1 MMKDDQLLRRYAED
15 RVEDAFAELVRRHL
29 NLVYFAA
36 LRRVGGDTHL
46 AEDVAQ
52 GVFSALARRAAS
64 LTDHPS
70 LDGWLYTTTR
80 NVAMQAQRA
89 ERRRLARELEAH
101 AMQETSSESRSEADW
116 ERLRPVIDEAMDE
129 LSELNREAILLRFLA
144 NRPFAEV
151 GEKLAISENAARMRA
166 ERALDK
172 LRALLARRGI
182 TSASAALGLVLS
194 NQAGA
199 VVPAGLAAS
208 VTGTALASASTAALG
223 GTVALKM
230 LSFMSTAKLTLGIV
244 GVVAV
249 AATAI
254 AIRQYQTTAQLRT
267 EVAALREQTSALA
280 ASRAETRR
288 VTEEMTDEHAELVRL
303 RAEKEA
309 FMKAVAAQ
317 KTSTARASSGTAPV
331 RAASAG
337 ETLAPGMVSVDL
349 MANVGRAT
357 PTAAAQ
363 TMMWAMQRGDIK
375 TVASVIEL
383 APPERAKLE
392 TFIATLPDKVRTD
405 YGTPEDLL
413 AFVMSGSPRPIAG
426 VQLLSQTQPDADTE
440 IHRVQMQYQNGEV
453 RQDEIK
459 FRREADGWKQ
469 VVSPAVVD
477 RVIGYLSA
485 KR

>member
-1 MMKDDQLLRRYAED
+1 MPDDAQLLRRYAED
-15 RVEDAFAELVRRHL
+15 RAEDAFAELVRRHL
-29 NLVYFAA
+29 HLVYFAA

-46 AEDVAQ
+46 AEDIAQ
-52 GVFSALARRAAS
+52 GVFTALARRAAS

-80 NVAMQAQRA
+80 NVAVQAQRT
-89 ERRRLARELEAH
+89 ERRRQAREQEVYT
-101 AMQETSSESRSEADW
+101 MQGISSELHSEADW
-116 ERLRPVIDEAMDE
+116 ERLRPVIDDAMDA
-129 LSELNREAILLRFLA
+129 LSELDREAILLRFFA
-144 NRPFAEV
+144 DRPFAEV

-172 LRALLARRGI
+172 LRALLAQRGI
-182 TSASAALGLVLS
+182 TSTAVALGVVLA

-208 VTGTALASASTAALG
+208 VTGIALAGVSTTALGS
-223 GTVALKM
+223 TVALKT

-254 AIRQYQTTAQLRT
+254 AIRQFQTTAQLRT

-280 ASRAETRR
+280 ALRAETRR
-288 VTEEMTDEHAELVRL
+288 ITEEKTDEHAELVRL

-309 FMKAVAAQ
+309 FIKTVAAQ

-331 RAASAG
+331 RAAGAR
-337 ETLAPGMVSVDL
+337 EALAPGMVSVEM

-363 TMMWAMQRGDIK
+363 TMMWAMQRGDTK
-375 TVASVIEL
+375 TVASVLEFE
-383 APPERAKLE
+383 PPERAKLE
-392 TFIATLPDKVRTD
+392 AFMATLPEKVRTD
-405 YGTPEDLL
+405 YGTPEELI
-413 AFVMSGSPRPIAG
+413 AFVMSGSPRPIVG

-440 IHRVQMQYQNGEV
+440 MHRVQMQYQNGEV

>member
-1 MMKDDQLLRRYAED
+1 MTNDAQLLHRYAEE
-15 RVEDAFAELVRRHL
+15 RAEGAFAELVRRHL

-52 GVFSALARRAAS
+52 GVFTALARRAAS

-70 LDGWLYTTTR
+70 LEGWLYTTTR
-80 NVAMQAQRA
+80 NVAVQAQRA
-89 ERRRLARELEAH
+89 ARRRQVRELEAH
-101 AMQETSSESRSEADW
+101 AMQDIPLESHPEADW

-129 LSELNREAILLRFLA
+129 LSEPDREAILLRFFA
-144 NRPFAEV
+144 ARSFAEV

-182 TSASAALGLVLS
+182 TSTSVALGLVLS

-199 VVPAGLAAS
+199 VAPAGLAAS
-208 VTGTALASASTAALG
+208 VTGTALAGAGTAAIG
-223 GTVALKM
+223 STVALKT

-288 VTEEMTDEHAELVRL
+288 ITEEMTGEHAELVRL

-309 FMKAVAAQ
+309 FIKAAAA
-317 KTSTARASSGTAPV
+317 KKASTVRASSETTPV
-331 RAASAG
+331 RAAGAG
-337 ETLAPGMVSVDL
+337 GALAPGMISVDL
-349 MANVGRAT
+349 MANAGRAT
-357 PTAAAQ
+357 PAAAAQ
-363 TMMWAMQRGDIK
+363 TMVWAMQRGDTK
-375 TVASVIEL
+375 TVASVIDFE
-383 APPERAKLE
+383 PPERAKLE
-392 TFIATLPDKVRTD
+392 AFIATLPEKVRTD
-405 YGTPEDLL
+405 YGTPEELI
-413 AFVMSGSPRPIAG
+413 AMVMSGSPRPIVG

-440 IHRVQMQYQNGEV
+440 IHSVQLQYQSGEV

-459 FRREADGWKQ
+459 FRRDADGWKQ
-469 VVSPAVVD
+469 VVSPALVD